1 MIFSLFFGVNPFLIE
16 DVERKPRKFNS
27 IDQMNLR
34 EKKILPEI
42 ALKFIKSTML
52 LDLDDRINDCASI
65 FDETY

>member
-1 MIFSLFFGVNPFLIE
+1 
-16 DVERKPRKFNS
+16 
-27 IDQMNLR
+27 MNLR
-34 EKKILPEI
+34 EKEKEVPEI

>member
-34 EKKILPEI
+34 EKKFPEI

-65 FDETY
+65 FYETY